1 MFKHIQWKKA
11 IPLVIIGVMAYVFAG
26 TDVLSAAVQT
36 QLIDVFKNYVQGIVP
51 YTANILVGL
60 IFICLANLLYDP
72 MKVGLEKALNLSRA
86 DERGRRIVSR
96 AVLLGYWLVA
106 IVVGVSFIAPNFL
119 SKLVVGFGLFGAAI
133 ALALQGIANDFIAG
147 VLLNFRPKFC
157 VGDDI
162 ELIGVAVKGRVSDI
176 GYVLTVLETTEGV
189 MTVPNREVWSR
200 PVKVTKTA
208 SGQGTEGGG
217 ISCASDSSKV
227 TGTAAGSAAPVAGS
241 SAPRSDTTSNAGAPA
256 SGSSASGAS
265 ASGSDASGSDA
276 SSTGSSPAG
285 STPAEKPA
293 SRPSADAQNSVDT
306 GTPPAG
312 PPPAGSLPA
321 GSPSASGSPPSGD
334 TPPADQPK

>member
-11 IPLVIIGVMAYVFAG
+11 IPLVIIGVLAYVFAG

-36 QLIDVFKNYVQGIVP
+36 QLIDVFKTYVQGIVP

-60 IFICLANLLYDP
+60 IFVCLANLLYDP
-72 MKVGLEKALNLSRA
+72 LKAGLEKALNLSRA

-96 AVLLGYWLVA
+96 GVLLAYWLTA
-106 IVVGVSFIAPNFL
+106 IIVGVSFIAPNFL

-162 ELIGVAVKGRVSDI
+162 ELIGVAVKGRVTDI
-176 GYVLTVLETTEGV
+176 GYVLTVLETSEGV

-208 SGQGTEGGG
+208 AGQGAEGGG
-217 ISCASDSSKV
+217 ISCASDSSKG
-227 TGTAAGSAAPVAGS
+227 TGTADGSAAPVAGS
-241 SAPRSDTTSNAGAPA
+241 SAPRSDTTVNAGVPA
-256 SGSSASGAS
+256 AGSSAPGP
-265 ASGSDASGSDA
+265 DA
-276 SSTGSSPAG
+276 SSANSATAG
-285 STPAEKPA
+285 STPAEKSVSQPSA
-293 SRPSADAQNSVDT
+293 GAQNSADA
-306 GTPPAG
+306 
-312 PPPAGSLPA
+312 
-321 GSPSASGSPPSGD
+321 GSPPAGD
-334 TPPADQPK
+334 TPPVDQPK

>member
-217 ISCASDSSKV
+217 ISCASDSSKG

-241 SAPRSDTTSNAGAPA
+241 SAPRSDATSNAGAPA
-256 SGSSASGAS
+256 SGSN
-265 ASGSDASGSDA
+265 ASGSSASGSDA
-276 SSTGSSPAG
+276 SSTGSSAAG

-293 SRPSADAQNSVDT
+293 SRPSADAQNSADA

-312 PPPAGSLPA
+312 PAPAGTAPAGSLPA
-321 GSPSASGSPPSGD
+321 GSPSASGSAPSGD